1 MEGKS
6 IKGTENPAASGL
18 DPADDAQVRSLDLA
32 IPVIKQSVS
41 LLRRL
46 RERADAA
53 RHLAAADHEKPS
65 AVGGVGG
72 CIQKGALEISAKA
85 APGYTPRSLNAEP
98 RQTEASSGESRAPN
112 SRTEPET
119 ASHRVHGAGPSAAC
133 RTRGPSG
140 DPSETKPR

>member
-85 APGYTPRSLNAEP
+85 APGYTARSLKAEP
-98 RQTEASSGESRAPN
+98 RQTEASNGESRAPGP
-112 SRTEPET
+112 RTGKANTQP
-119 ASHRVHGAGPSAAC
+119 RVHCVRPSAAR

-140 DPSETKPR
+140 DPRESKPR